1 MNNQTF
7 ENLNLFLNHYY
18 KDIKQLKIIDVGSII
33 RTPAKIRKLES
44 IFANHNYIGVDI
56 VEGKNVDVV
65 LDDPYVYPF
74 KDEEIDVVIAN
85 NIFEH
90 SEHFWILYLE
100 LIRIL
105 KPNGILYTNSP
116 SNGDFHR
123 GPFNQDS
130 LIDAWRFYPDSGKA
144 LQNWA
149 KKNNFEELILL
160 ESYTYKRRDSS
171 WNDYIAIFLKDKK
184 YLKSFPNR
192 IVDNINHFYNGF
204 KYNDNNPLNF
214 QVKTEDHIL
223 LEKTLRFVIRKYLIK
238 FKALMKK
245 IIKKLLNY
253 FYVD

>member
-1 MNNQTF
+1 M
-7 ENLNLFLNHYY
+7 
-18 KDIKQLKIIDVGSII
+18 
-33 RTPAKIRKLES
+33 
-44 IFANHNYIGVDI
+44 
-56 VEGKNVDVV
+56 
-65 LDDPYVYPF
+65 
-74 KDEEIDVVIAN
+74 
-85 NIFEH
+85 
-90 SEHFWILYLE
+90 
-100 LIRIL
+100 
-105 KPNGILYTNSP
+105 
-116 SNGDFHR
+116 
-123 GPFNQDS
+123 
-130 LIDAWRFYPDSGKA
+130 
-144 LQNWA
+144 
-149 KKNNFEELILL
+149 L

-253 FYVD
+253 FQ